1 MVNLTSFI
9 FNTDQLNI
17 PVFLASKI
25 LKASTGQKTT
35 TRPVVTIAITGI
47 ALGVM
52 AMLLSVMVV
61 TGFRNEISDKVT
73 GFMTHLRIHK
83 FDANNS
89 FEDSPISDQQ
99 PFLNKLR
106 HTPGVKK
113 VQAFANKACI
123 LKSKQE
129 IQGIVLKGVSNDYDW
144 TFFEK
149 KIIEGHVPLFGN
161 ETSNDVI
168 ISKNLAQ
175 KLQLKLNDSFLVFF
189 IQKDRK
195 VRKLHITGI
204 YNTGLSEEFDNIY
217 LLCDLRLIRQVNNW
231 KPDEVGGFEVQFN
244 DFSQL
249 EKLSPVVYSIVGY
262 QLNVQTIKELNP
274 QIFNWLE
281 LQNLNV
287 WVIISLITLVA
298 GITMISTLLIIVLE
312 NSRQIGLLKALGADD
327 KLISTT
333 FSYISLKI
341 LFKGLL
347 IGNIAGLGLAFLQL
361 QFGFISLPEESY
373 YLTKVPINFTLT
385 GFLLINAGTIFVCL
399 LMMLIPSRIIAKI
412 NTIKVLRFD

>member
-1 MVNLTSFI
+1 M
-9 FNTDQLNI
+9 NI
-17 PVFLASKI
+17 PVFLATKI
-25 LKASTGQKTT
+25 LKTSTGQRTT
-35 TRPVVTIAITGI
+35 SRPIVTIAITGI

-83 FDANNS
+83 FDSNNS
-89 FEDSPISDQQ
+89 FEDSPISNQQ

-106 HTPGVKK
+106 HTNGIKR

-123 LKSKQE
+123 LKAKDE
-129 IQGIVLKGVSNDYDW
+129 IQGVVLKGVDNDFDW
-144 TFFEK
+144 SFFK
-149 KIIEGHVPLFGN
+149 SKIVEGRVPVFGKEN
-161 ETSNDVI
+161 SNDVI
-168 ISKNLAQ
+168 ISKNLAK

-195 VRKLHITGI
+195 VRKLHISGI
-204 YNTGLSEEFDNIY
+204 YNTGLSDEFDNIY
-217 LLCDLRLIRQVNNW
+217 LLCDIRLIRQVNNW
-231 KPDEVGGFEVQFN
+231 KPDEVGGFEVQLN

-249 EKLSPVVYSIVGY
+249 ERLTPMIYSVVGY

-287 WVIISLITLVA
+287 WVIITLITLVA

-312 NSRQIGLLKALGADD
+312 NSRQIGLLKAMGADD
-327 KLISTT
+327 KLISST
-333 FSYISLKI
+333 FGYISFNI
-341 LFKGLL
+341 LLRGLL
-347 IGNIAGLGLAFLQL
+347 IGNIIGLGIAFLQDK
-361 QFGFISLPEESY
+361 FGFLTLPEESY
-373 YLTKVPINFTLT
+373 YLTKVPVNFTVT
-385 GFLLINAGTIFVCL
+385 GFLLINASTIIICL
-399 LMMLIPSRIIAKI
+399 LMAFIPSRIISKI
-412 NTIKVLRFD
+412 NPIKVLRFD